1 LGTSDEL
8 APVDQPVRRR
18 ITGFHED
25 DDGDWVAELDCLHT
39 QHVRHR
45 PPFQDRPWVLT
56 EAGRAEHLAT
66 ELDCP
71 LCDRAELPEGL
82 VVERTAGPFDEITLP
97 AGLLRAHRIPSGT
110 WGRLRVLE
118 GSVDFLINTDPPA
131 EHHLDAGQTQPIP
144 PDVSH
149 ELRPKGPVR
158 LVVDFLRRP

>member
-1 LGTSDEL
+1 L
-8 APVDQPVRRR
+8 RRR
-18 ITGFHED
+18 ITGFHQD

-45 PPFQDRPWVLT
+45 PPFQERPWVRT
-56 EAGRAEHLAT
+56 EAGRAERLGS
-66 ELDCP
+66 ELECP
-71 LCDRAELPEGL
+71 RCHRAELPEGL
-82 VVERTAGPFDEITLP
+82 VVDHTAGPFDETTMP

-118 GSVDFLINTDPPA
+118 GSVDLWIETDPPL
-131 EHHLDAGQTQPIP
+131 EHQLDSGQTQPIP